1 MQTNLINPSD
11 QPYPQDPNQPFIP
24 PPSQPVQPYGPPPP
38 QPYGPPPTQPYM
50 PPQPAQP
57 PQYYTAAQPGVVVV
71 TNSEDIRGKLCC
83 PRVWLLI
90 LCICDLL
97 SGGITVFM
105 PTMIV
110 GAFLGFGS
118 GLVDLI
124 ALCLV
129 CKCSSPNDS
138 SSYNCAVTLYT
149 VYFIL
154 DMIVGFIMIFLLDF
168 SVFYRAIIGSITLC
182 ILCSHKGD
190 FNSLPTVVTNVQPI
204 TPQTL

>member
-1 MQTNLINPSD
+1 
-11 QPYPQDPNQPFIP
+11 
-24 PPSQPVQPYGPPPP
+24 
-38 QPYGPPPTQPYM
+38 
-50 PPQPAQP
+50 
-57 PQYYTAAQPGVVVV
+57 
-71 TNSEDIRGKLCC
+71 
-83 PRVWLLI
+83 
-90 LCICDLL
+90 
-97 SGGITVFM
+97 M

-168 SVFYRAIIGSITLC
+168 SVFFFWVCVCVLGSTK
-182 ILCSHKGD
+182 S
-190 FNSLPTVVTNVQPI
+190 
-204 TPQTL
+204 